1 MVRVER
7 PSAEIVL
14 VTIDRPER
22 RNAVDIATLEGLSAA
37 FGQVALPDTRVVV
50 LTGAP
55 PAFCAGADL
64 GGAESEVFQTALAT
78 ALRTIAGCPV
88 PVVAAIDGPA
98 LGAGS
103 QLVSVCDLRV
113 ATERSTFGIPAAR
126 LGLAVDQW
134 TVDRL
139 VREFGWGIARAMLVA
154 AEVFDT
160 HRMMSAGAVHRVGDL
175 NAALRWAETLAAQ
188 APLTVVAHKAA
199 LDAVADPTAPTGDVE
214 ALRLAAWA
222 SADATEGRQAFLEK
236 RPPRFTAS

>member
-7 PSAEIVL
+7 PTSEILL

-22 RNAVDIATLEGLSAA
+22 RNAVDIETLEALTAA
-37 FGQVALPDTRVVV
+37 FDGVALPDTRVVV
-50 LTGAP
+50 LTGAA

-64 GGAESEVFQTALAT
+64 GGAESDDFHAALGR
-78 ALRTIAGCPV
+78 ALRTIAACPV
-88 PVVAAIDGPA
+88 PVIAAIDGPA

-103 QLVSVCDLRV
+103 QLVAVCDLRV

-139 VREFGWGIARAMLVA
+139 VREFGWGLSRAMLIA
-154 AEVFDT
+154 AEVIPTD
-160 HRMMSAGAVHRVGDL
+160 RMLSAGVVHRIGGLDQ
-175 NAALRWAETLAAQ
+175 ALEWAQLLAGQ

-199 LDAVADPTAPTGDVE
+199 LDESSRLGPAGTESET
-214 ALRLAAWA
+214 LRRAAWA
-222 SADATEGRQAFLEK
+222 SADAEEGRQAFLEK
-236 RPPRFTAS
+236 RPARFTAS

>member
-7 PSAEIVL
+7 PTAEILL

-22 RNAVDIATLEGLSAA
+22 RNAVDIATLEGLVEA
-37 FGQVALPDTRVVV
+37 FEPVRPDETRVVV

-64 GGAESEVFQTALAT
+64 GGAESDAFHEALGR
-78 ALRTIAGCPV
+78 ALQTIAQCPV
-88 PVVAAIDGPA
+88 PVIASVDGPA

-113 ATERSTFGIPAAR
+113 ATERSIFGIPAAK

-154 AEVFDT
+154 AEVFT
-160 HRMMSAGAVHRVGDL
+160 AERMFAAGVIHRIGGLDSALD
-175 NAALRWAETLAAQ
+175 WAHVLAGQ
-188 APLTVVAHKAA
+188 APLTVIAHKAA
-199 LDAVADPTAPTGDVE
+199 LDAAAPPSISDGTAE
-214 ALRLAAWA
+214 ALRRAAWA
-222 SADATEGRQAFLEK
+222 SRDAEEGRTAFLEK
-236 RPPRFTAS
+236 RPARFTAS